1 MRGGRHTGHYRA
13 QIGQMAMKWW
23 MWLVVALVVVVTGSM
38 VFWLTAPGAKIAP
51 EQLEALRPALA
62 AELPADTK
70 QAQAA
75 LAKARADIAKLKPPK
90 KYIVIDT
97 HANLIYYRTE
107 DDVLFKAVCSTGSGG
122 ELVDTTS
129 GRKWVFSTPR
139 GVFKVNSKLVDP
151 WWRKPDWA
159 FIEEEETIPKDES
172 ERYDPE
178 MLGQFAMGFGNGYF
192 IHGTIYQRLLGVS
205 VTHGCVRVGDEDLK
219 KLFDM
224 VTIGTPVYVF

>member
-1 MRGGRHTGHYRA
+1 VKR
-13 QIGQMAMKWW
+13 W
-23 MWLVVALVVVVTGSM
+23 MWLVVVVAVVAGAVAFVALRF
-38 VFWLTAPGAKIAP
+38 VFRDTAPRA
-51 EQLEALRPALA
+51 EDLELLKPAIA
-62 AELPADTK
+62 AELPGDAR
-70 QAQAA
+70 QAQAV
-75 LAKARADIAKLKPPK
+75 LSKARADMAKVIPTK

-97 HANLIYYRTE
+97 HANQIYYRTQDE
-107 DDVLFKAVCSTGSGG
+107 VLFKATCSTGSGG
-122 ELVDTTS
+122 ELIDSLS
-129 GRKWVFSTPR
+129 GRKWIFSTPH

-159 FIEEEETIPKDES
+159 FIEENEGIPKDES